1 MPQTKQSDQPDAD
14 AAAKDQWVART
25 LGVVISGAAEGS
37 PDNVQAAERLFELL
51 QQWRRAEQ
59 QALVGLRQL
68 GDNVLRDPEVKDSPV
83 AAEVGTMIP
92 ELSGL
97 IPVFSDRLSDALNHV
112 RDAQTEADRAR
123 ARAVV
128 QAAISAYRSGL
139 EQEDRLPDLEE
150 LGVMLFGQKP
160 FYSPLLRLLGDFE
173 RAVAV

>member
-1 MPQTKQSDQPDAD
+1 MPQTKQADQPDAD
-14 AAAKDQWVART
+14 VAAKDHWVARV

-37 PDNVQAAERLFELL
+37 PSNVQTGAKLFELL
-51 QQWRRAEQ
+51 QQWRQAEQ
-59 QALVGLRQL
+59 HALIGLRQL
-68 GDNVLRDPEVKDSPV
+68 ADNVLQDPEVKGSPV
-83 AAEVGTMIP
+83 AAEVGAVIP
-92 ELSGL
+92 ELTGL

-123 ARAVV
+123 ARAAV

-150 LGVMLFGQKP
+150 LGVMLFSQKP

-173 RAVAV
+173 QAVAV